1 VYSTPLAKRR
11 TSATCWTLSNSEFVT
26 IARVMKTQ
34 GRRGEVAVEM
44 FSDFPERFE
53 DRRRVFALDQRVVD
67 SGAQRRELVIEDFWP
82 HKDYMVL
89 KFAGVDSIS
98 DAETLLKC
106 EIQVPKDERTKLDE
120 GWYVSDL
127 VGCKVTDQ
135 GREIGEVTDVEFGAG
150 EAPLLIVRQGKTEH
164 MIPLSEPYTKQVDI
178 AGKKIELLLPEGMLE
193 INTPLKP
200 EEKKQQGSS

>member
-1 VYSTPLAKRR
+1 
-11 TSATCWTLSNSEFVT
+11 
-26 IARVMKTQ
+26 MKTQ

-53 DRRRVFALDQRVVD
+53 DRRRVFAVD
-67 SGAQRRELVIEDFWP
+67 PKDQRRELLIEDFWP

-89 KFAGVDSIS
+89 KFAGIDSIN

-106 EIQVPKDERTKLDE
+106 EIQIPASERAELDE

-127 VGCKVTDQ
+127 VGCVVTDN
-135 GREIGEVTDVEFGAG
+135 GREIGEVAKVEFGAG
-150 EAPLLIVRQGKTEH
+150 EAPLLIVRQGTTEH
-164 MIPLSEPYTKQVDI
+164 MIPLSEPYTKRVDT

-193 INTPLKP
+193 INAPLSSA
-200 EEKKQQGSS
+200 EKQKQQRKE

>member
-1 VYSTPLAKRR
+1 
-11 TSATCWTLSNSEFVT
+11 
-26 IARVMKTQ
+26 MKTQ

-53 DRRRVFALDQRVVD
+53 DRRRVFALDPKD
-67 SGAQRRELVIEDFWP
+67 QRRELQIEDFWP

-127 VGCKVTDQ
+127 VGCTVTDH
-135 GREIGEVTDVEFGAG
+135 GREIGEVAEVEFGAG
-150 EAPLLIVRQGKTEH
+150 EAPLLIVRQGTTEH
-164 MIPLSEPYTKQVDI
+164 MIPLSEPYTKQVDT

-193 INTPLKP
+193 INAPLSSK
-200 EEKKQQGSS
+200 EKKEQQREDGS